1 MRKESIMKNTEYD
14 FQTVIDRHS
23 TNSLKWDLFDDD
35 YPMWVADMDFMV
47 APNIQQAILKRAS
60 HPVFGYSIVPDS
72 LFEAYI
78 NWWDRRYGLEMS
90 RDEMLYA
97 TGVMP
102 SISSMIRCLTD
113 VGDEILIQSPVY
125 HVFFYV
131 IEDNN
136 RKVLENELI
145 FRDGNYEID
154 FDDLDEKLSKV
165 KMMILCNPQ
174 NPVGKIWS
182 KEELGKI
189 GELCKKHDVILI
201 SDEIHCDLTDPETSY
216 NPFKTSSDYNNTIL
230 CISPSKSFNVA
241 GFQSSV
247 VYTKNPE
254 LLEKIRTQFHV
265 DNSDSCNVFAV
276 SAVEAAYNESED
288 WLEELKEVIFENKQ
302 IVKDYL
308 ENELPVIK
316 LVECD
321 ATYLLWLDCTAL
333 NVSSKVLSEF
343 LRSNQ
348 GLFLSSGSDFG
359 QIGDGFLRLNIA
371 CPPKLLKEGLLR
383 LKAGVIAL
391 NNINRMSKNIG

>member
-1 MRKESIMKNTEYD
+1 MKNTEYD

-47 APNIQQAILKRAS
+47 APKIQKAIEKRAS

-145 FRDGNYEID
+145 FRDGKYEID

-201 SDEIHCDLTDPETSY
+201 SDEIHCDLTDPGTSY
-216 NPFKTSSDYNNTIL
+216 NPFMTSSDYNNTIL

-254 LLEKIRTQFHV
+254 LLEKIRTQLHV

-359 QIGDGFLRLNIA
+359 QVGDGFLRLNIA
-371 CPPKLLKEGLLR
+371 CPSKLLKEGLLR

-391 NNINRMSKNIG
+391 NNINRLSKNIG

>member
-1 MRKESIMKNTEYD
+1 MKNTEYD

-47 APNIQQAILKRAS
+47 APKIQQTILKRAS

-78 NWWDRRYGLEMS
+78 SWWDRRYGLKMS

-145 FRDGNYEID
+145 FRDGKYEID

-182 KEELGKI
+182 KEELGQI

-201 SDEIHCDLTDPETSY
+201 SDEIHCDLTDPGTSY
-216 NPFKTSSDYNNTIL
+216 NPFMTSSDYNNTIL

-308 ENELPVIK
+308 EKELPVIR

-321 ATYLLWLDCTAL
+321 ATYLLWLDCTSL
-333 NVSSKVLSEF
+333 NVSSNVLSEF

-359 QIGDGFLRLNIA
+359 QVGDGFLRLNIA
-371 CPPKLLKEGLLR
+371 CPSKLLKEGLLR

-391 NNINRMSKNIG
+391 NNINRLSKNIG

>member
-1 MRKESIMKNTEYD
+1 MKNTEYD

-145 FRDGNYEID
+145 FRDGKYEID

-201 SDEIHCDLTDPETSY
+201 SDEIHCDLTDPGTSY
-216 NPFKTSSDYNNTIL
+216 NPFMTSSDYNNTIL

-254 LLEKIRTQFHV
+254 LLEKIRTQLHV

>member
-78 NWWDRRYGLEMS
+78 SWWDRRYGLKMS

-145 FRDGNYEID
+145 FRDGKYEID

-201 SDEIHCDLTDPETSY
+201 SDEIHCDLTDPGTSY
-216 NPFKTSSDYNNTIL
+216 NPFMTSSDYNNTIL

-254 LLEKIRTQFHV
+254 LLEKIRTQLHV

-308 ENELPVIK
+308 EKELPVIR

-321 ATYLLWLDCTAL
+321 ATYLLWLDCTSL
-333 NVSSKVLSEF
+333 NVSSNVLSEF

-359 QIGDGFLRLNIA
+359 QVGDGFLRLNIA
-371 CPPKLLKEGLLR
+371 CPSKLLKEGLLR

-391 NNINRMSKNIG
+391 NNINRLSKNIG

>member
-201 SDEIHCDLTDPETSY
+201 SDEIHCDLTDPGTSY
-216 NPFKTSSDYNNTIL
+216 NPFMTSSDYNNTIL

-391 NNINRMSKNIG
+391 NNINRLSKNIG

>member
-1 MRKESIMKNTEYD
+1 MKNTEYD

-145 FRDGNYEID
+145 FRDGKYEID

-201 SDEIHCDLTDPETSY
+201 SDEIHCDLTDPGTSY
-216 NPFKTSSDYNNTIL
+216 NPFMTSSDYNNTIL

-391 NNINRMSKNIG
+391 NNINRLSKNIG